1 MLLYRAYRLRIQILE
16 YLHCVLH
23 HFVAAAHTW
32 LAIQASEFAASHPSL
47 MSHDSYRSCVGGDAS
62 EKQRCGNVFSTAG
75 FALRDAQAPWPHV
88 ALHGGLQPGVLQFSV
103 FVRFCFSSAFRVW
116 MNVRGI
122 FDPESMICVAHLS
135 ADCFGCRT
143 FSVSAS
149 TNGGHNG
156 IRSTRSA

>member
-1 MLLYRAYRLRIQILE
+1 LR
-16 YLHCVLH
+16 
-23 HFVAAAHTW
+23 
-32 LAIQASEFAASHPSL
+32 LAIQASCRTTRIAAVGDGL
-47 MSHDSYRSCVGGDAS
+47 FGGDAS

-149 TNGGHNG
+149 TP
-156 IRSTRSA
+156 I